1 MALIDAVRDATSLHD
16 IDKDIFCPCK
26 FVRDEALDVSPEV
39 VASCNG
45 GGR

>member
-1 MALIDAVRDATSLHD
+1 MALIDAVRDATSLDD
-16 IDKDIFCPCK
+16 IPIDVFCPCK
-26 FVRDEALDVSPEV
+26 LVRDDALDVDPGV